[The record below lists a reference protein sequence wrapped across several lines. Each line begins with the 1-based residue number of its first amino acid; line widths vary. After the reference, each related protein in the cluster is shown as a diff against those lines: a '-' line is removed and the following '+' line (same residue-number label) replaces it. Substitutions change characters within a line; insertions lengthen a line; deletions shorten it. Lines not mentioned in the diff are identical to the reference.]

1 MTLHLAVCFHFSQ
14 PLAERAGTAS
24 RLSYRGLVE
33 VLQRHPKLKFN
44 LSLGGALLH
53 ALHWLDPET
62 LESLRAGVRA
72 GQFTVLG
79 STYAGTLL
87 SACDGWDNAQ
97 QLALHRALMLE
108 EFGAAPTVFA
118 NPGGAFSPQMAPLLA
133 TGGYAAMIV
142 EGRLLRQAGVALPL
156 VYGLRQGDHALG
168 LLWAEESMAAR
179 LCAAAWYRR
188 PELLERG
195 LDELAALPRTS
206 ELLPLLALD
215 ADAFGVWAHEKG
227 LDPRADWEGMDQVLA
242 QLERRAEVELV
253 GLENLAEPA
262 LFIEGLPEGWGATLD
277 RAAALEPAGEAQ
289 PFADWPDYMRR
300 SPTVIH
306 FRRLHNAVRNRLTA
320 IGSAWAD
327 PGWAAPPPESLPE
340 ACAALYRSAIRTF
353 CLHQYRFGQ
362 PGQGGRGRPEWEGV
376 AATFALAR
384 AAEIAEGQRQPGA
397 PARASI
403 EDVTGDGED
412 EILLEDHRHLIVLSH
427 FGGRVVYWF
436 DLVNGAQH
444 VGNPWAVPEG
454 RYRTDVTLMQGVASL
469 PAWSALPPWD
479 QPPPQEE
486 AALGR
491 RGTFLPDGLTAELG
505 SVLPYWPLATGAPL
519 QVGRPVRRR
528 ALNDFVRLEDEP
540 VLPADPELDFRLEE
554 GGVTFLRFFGY
565 RLAMTKNV
573 RLTPDGLRVN
583 YRFHNAHHEPR
594 RVRLEIVSEIAPD
607 GQRLLAASPDTLA
620 PVVAGG
626 PQPGV
631 HNILSGTAILSRASR
646 ASSEP
651 PAFTPG
657 LLAVEV
663 AQRFEF
669 NLGPGKA
676 ETLTLRLQVLSE
688 HEQGLLRGGL
698 KRISGWPPA
707 AHEAAGA

>member
-72 GQFTVLG
+72 GQFTLLG

-277 RAAALEPAGEAQ
+277 RAAALVDA
-289 PFADWPDYMRR
+289 
-300 SPTVIH
+300 
-306 FRRLHNAVRNRLTA
+306 
-320 IGSAWAD
+320 
-327 PGWAAPPPESLPE
+327 
-340 ACAALYRSAIRTF
+340 
-353 CLHQYRFGQ
+353 
-362 PGQGGRGRPEWEGV
+362 
-376 AATFALAR
+376 
-384 AAEIAEGQRQPGA
+384 
-397 PARASI
+397 
-403 EDVTGDGED
+403 
-412 EILLEDHRHLIVLSH
+412 
-427 FGGRVVYWF
+427 
-436 DLVNGAQH
+436 
-444 VGNPWAVPEG
+444 
-454 RYRTDVTLMQGVASL
+454 
-469 PAWSALPPWD
+469 
-479 QPPPQEE
+479 
-486 AALGR
+486 
-491 RGTFLPDGLTAELG
+491 
-505 SVLPYWPLATGAPL
+505 
-519 QVGRPVRRR
+519 
-528 ALNDFVRLEDEP
+528 
-540 VLPADPELDFRLEE
+540 
-554 GGVTFLRFFGY
+554 
-565 RLAMTKNV
+565 
-573 RLTPDGLRVN
+573 
-583 YRFHNAHHEPR
+583 
-594 RVRLEIVSEIAPD
+594 
-607 GQRLLAASPDTLA
+607 
-620 PVVAGG
+620 
-626 PQPGV
+626 
-631 HNILSGTAILSRASR
+631 
-646 ASSEP
+646 
-651 PAFTPG
+651 
-657 LLAVEV
+657 
-663 AQRFEF
+663 
-669 NLGPGKA
+669 GPGPG
-676 ETLTLRLQVLSE
+676 RHGHPV
-688 HEQGLLRGGL
+688 
-698 KRISGWPPA
+698 
-707 AHEAAGA
+707 